1 MVTRFARVGASTCT
15 TLPHCGV
22 ASNPRH
28 APGVGSSKA
37 LQAKRYR
44 AFIDRLRQARLD
56 SGLTQV
62 EIARRVGRPQT
73 WVSKC
78 ELGERRV
85 DFVEL
90 EDWAA
95 ACGKPLTYFGTRR

>member
-1 MVTRFARVGASTCT
+1 M
-15 TLPHCGV
+15 
-22 ASNPRH
+22 
-28 APGVGSSKA
+28 GSSKS
-37 LQAKRYR
+37 LQSRRYR
-44 AFIDRLRQARLD
+44 AFLDRLRLARD
-56 SGLTQV
+56 ESGLTQV
-62 EIARRVGRPQT
+62 ELAHAIKRTQT

-95 ACGKPLTYFGTRR
+95 ACGKALDWFATRARRSL

>member
-1 MVTRFARVGASTCT
+1 M
-15 TLPHCGV
+15 
-22 ASNPRH
+22 
-28 APGVGSSKA
+28 GSSTA
-37 LQAKRYR
+37 LQTKRYR
-44 AFIDRLRQARLD
+44 AFLARLREAREAA
-56 SGLTQV
+56 GLTQV
-62 EIARRVGRPQT
+62 QVAKKLGRPQT

-95 ACGKPLTYFGTRR
+95 ACGKPLDWFGTRPRR

>member
-1 MVTRFARVGASTCT
+1 M
-15 TLPHCGV
+15 
-22 ASNPRH
+22 
-28 APGVGSSKA
+28 GSSKA
-37 LQAKRYR
+37 LQTKRYR
-44 AFIDRLRQARLD
+44 AFLERLKRAR
-56 SGLTQV
+56 SEAGLTQT
-62 EIARRVGRPQT
+62 AMATKLGRPQT

-95 ACGKPLTYFGTRR
+95 ACHQPLSYFGTRAR

>member
-1 MVTRFARVGASTCT
+1 M
-15 TLPHCGV
+15 
-22 ASNPRH
+22 
-28 APGVGSSKA
+28 GSSKA
-37 LQAKRYR
+37 LQTKRYR
-44 AFIDRLRQARLD
+44 LFLARLRKARED
-56 SGLTQV
+56 AGLTQV
-62 EIARRVGRPQT
+62 ETAKLLGQPQT

-95 ACGKPLTYFGTRR
+95 ACDKPLTWFATRKQ

>member
-1 MVTRFARVGASTCT
+1 M
-15 TLPHCGV
+15 
-22 ASNPRH
+22 
-28 APGVGSSKA
+28 GSSKS
-37 LQAKRYR
+37 LQSRRYR
-44 AFIDRLRQARLD
+44 ILLDRLRLARGE
-56 SGLTQV
+56 SGLTQ
-62 EIARRVGRPQT
+62 IALARAVKRTQT

-95 ACGKPLTYFGTRR
+95 ACGKSLDWFETSARRSS

>member
-1 MVTRFARVGASTCT
+1 M
-15 TLPHCGV
+15 
-22 ASNPRH
+22 
-28 APGVGSSKA
+28 GSSKA
-37 LQAKRYR
+37 LHSKRYR
-44 AFIDRLRQARLD
+44 TFATRLRQARAE
-56 SGLTQV
+56 SGLTQR
-62 EIARRVGRPQT
+62 ELAARVGRPQT

-95 ACGKPLTYFGTRR
+95 ACGRDLKYFTTAK

>member
-1 MVTRFARVGASTCT
+1 M
-15 TLPHCGV
+15 
-22 ASNPRH
+22 
-28 APGVGSSKA
+28 GSSKA
-37 LQAKRYR
+37 LQSKRYR
-44 AFIDRLRQARLD
+44 VFVTRLRQARED
-56 SGLTQV
+56 AGLTQ
-62 EIARRVGRPQT
+62 EQLAQQLGRPQT

-95 ACGKPLTYFGTRR
+95 ACGKPLDWFGTRKRT

>member
-1 MVTRFARVGASTCT
+1 M
-15 TLPHCGV
+15 
-22 ASNPRH
+22 
-28 APGVGSSKA
+28 GSSKA

-44 AFIDRLRQARLD
+44 AFLGRLRQARED
-56 SGLTQV
+56 AGLTQEEV
-62 EIARRVGRPQT
+62 GERLGRPQT

-90 EDWAA
+90 EDWAV
-95 ACGKPLTYFGTRR
+95 ACGKPLDWFGTKPRRA

>member
-1 MVTRFARVGASTCT
+1 M
-15 TLPHCGV
+15 
-22 ASNPRH
+22 
-28 APGVGSSKA
+28 GSSKA
-37 LQAKRYR
+37 LQSKRYR
-44 AFIDRLRQARLD
+44 AFLGLLRQAREAA
-56 SGLTQV
+56 GLTQEEV
-62 EIARRVGRPQT
+62 ARRLGRPQT

-95 ACGKPLTYFGTRR
+95 ACGKPLEWFGTKVRKG